1 MFPAAENEKDTG
13 FGRLYSTLEQ
23 LHLQNSFPQPRSKSR
38 YLLGRVKPIAT
49 GGKPAKCLKFIN
61 L

>member
-38 YLLGRVKPIAT
+38 YLLGRVKPIARPRPH
-49 GGKPAKCLKFIN
+49 GGQTRKMP
-61 L
+61 